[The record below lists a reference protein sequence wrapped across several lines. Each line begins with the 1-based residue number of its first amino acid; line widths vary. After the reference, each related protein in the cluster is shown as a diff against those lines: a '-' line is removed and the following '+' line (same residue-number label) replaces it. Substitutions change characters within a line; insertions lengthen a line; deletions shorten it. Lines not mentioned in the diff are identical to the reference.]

1 MRTKLT
7 CLVLFIA
14 VVVLAV
20 PAFAGGS
27 TAVSSSWSAASQGFD
42 LVVSVDEK
50 TEIPA
55 GRLTIWFSNQ
65 IGGEPQYWYLGSSR
79 NIIAPVN
86 PSMAYCMVRVDLEGR
101 YADQQVETTWQPVPG
116 EQRNLFWAPVN
127 AGEQEFKVW
136 IKGKTVTHLKILF
149 FSIRTGSSVV
159 RSVDGFRVFARANRG
174 TTDLEAQREIAAAR
188 WPGLTPA
195 DHDLW
200 ARMWVYETH
209 YLAQGM
215 ISAGTETNPVV
226 STASL
231 KDLYDLRQA
240 RVDQCTEKRQSD
252 EARARAEA
260 DARERDAR
268 AKAER
273 EAREA
278 EEAAKAAEEDA
289 RAKAEAEANDWP
301 SRLTEKYAG
310 NTGFIFIAVGADGRP
325 SGKKLSFHFY
335 QMRSDNSWKEN
346 SASPMSLDDC
356 GEGSWFFGGCTPK
369 WKGFGLTTSGD
380 VPTKM
385 YTIHQS
391 GLRII
396 AVPDNGSDS
405 YEVR

>member
-1 MRTKLT
+1 MRSKLT
-7 CLVLFIA
+7 L
-14 VVVLAV
+14 VVLMLVVSVFAA
-20 PAFAGGS
+20 PAFAGGA

-65 IGGEPQYWYLGSSR
+65 IGGEPEYWYLGSSR
-79 NIIAPVN
+79 NVIAPVN

-101 YADQQVETTWQPVPG
+101 YADQQVEATWQPVPG
-116 EQRNLFWAPVN
+116 ERKNLFWAPVN

-136 IKGKTVTHLKILF
+136 IAGKKVTHLKILF
-149 FSIRTGSSVV
+149 VSIRTGSSVV

-188 WPGLTPA
+188 WPGLKPE

-215 ISAGTETNPVV
+215 ISAGTEANPVV

-240 RVDQCTEKRQSD
+240 SLDQCAAKRAEDQ
-252 EARARAEA
+252 ARARAEA
-260 DARERDAR
+260 EARERE
-268 AKAER
+268 AKDKADR
-273 EAREA
+273 EARAA
-278 EEAAKAAEEDA
+278 EEVAKAAEDEA
-289 RAKAEAEANDWP
+289 RAKAEAEAKAWP
-301 SRLTEKYAG
+301 QRLREKYAG
-310 NTGFIFIAVGADGRP
+310 NTGFIFVAVGADGKP
-325 SGKKLSFHFY
+325 SGKKLSFRFF
-335 QMRSDNSWKEN
+335 QMRNDNSWKEN
-346 SASPMSLDDC
+346 SASPMSLDDN
-356 GEGSWFFGGCTPK
+356 GEGRWFFGGSTPN

-380 VPTKM
+380 VPSKM
-385 YTIHQS
+385 YEIHQS
-391 GLRII
+391 GVRVI
-396 AVPDNGSDS
+396 AVPDNGGDS
-405 YEVR
+405 YETF